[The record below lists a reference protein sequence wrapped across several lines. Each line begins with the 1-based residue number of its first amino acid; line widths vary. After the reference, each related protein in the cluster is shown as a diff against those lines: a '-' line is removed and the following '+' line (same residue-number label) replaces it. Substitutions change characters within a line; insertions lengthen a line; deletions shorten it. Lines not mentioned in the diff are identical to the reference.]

1 MRDNIAN
8 LKHSSLKKT
17 FQTIAFEELKKVY
30 VYVIYVYI
38 YIFQDGSTGMHPAYS
53 IRQKSVAEK
62 TKRLD
67 SGNT

>member
-38 YIFQDGSTGMHPAYS
+38 YTYS
-53 IRQKSVAEK
+53 KMVQPVCIQHIP
-62 TKRLD
+62 
-67 SGNT
+67 

>member
-17 FQTIAFEELKKVY
+17 FQTIAFEELKKCMY
-30 VYVIYVYI
+30 MSYK
-38 YIFQDGSTGMHPAYS
+38 DGSTGMHPAYS